1 MPVDKFGG
9 STAEKRSPCSTAV
22 RYLEG
27 IVAGDINMTGHRVTG
42 LPTDLPTSD
51 SDAASWAHVVHLVA
65 EATTN
70 NGTVP
75 EGPLYQQALCRR
87 EGFFVCSQKWRY
99 NDW

>member
-9 STAEKRSPCSTAV
+9 IMAGKRSPCSTSV
-22 RYLEG
+22 RYLKG
-27 IVAGDINMTGHRVTG
+27 IMSGDINMTGHRVTG

-51 SDAASWAHVVHLVA
+51 SDAASWAHIEHLVA

-75 EGPLYQQALCRR
+75 ESICT
-87 EGFFVCSQKWRY
+87 
-99 NDW
+99 